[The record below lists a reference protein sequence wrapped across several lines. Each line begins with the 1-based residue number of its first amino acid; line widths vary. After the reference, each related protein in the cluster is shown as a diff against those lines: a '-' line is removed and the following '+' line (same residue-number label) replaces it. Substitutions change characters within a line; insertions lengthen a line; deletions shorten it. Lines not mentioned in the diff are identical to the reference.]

1 MGRPSQRI
9 RANVTVDAA
18 LLAEAKALGVSL
30 SATLDAAL
38 REKLRAA
45 RREAF
50 QRENA
55 DAYADARRRVEEDGL
70 LLGAYRRWRGSAT
83 SAR

>member
-1 MGRPSQRI
+1 MVRTSQRV
-9 RANVTVDAA
+9 RANVTVDAE

-30 SATLDAAL
+30 SGTLDEAL
-38 REKLRAA
+38 RQKLRAA

-50 QRENA
+50 LRENA

-70 LLGAYRRWRGSAT
+70 LLGAYRRW
-83 SAR
+83 

>member
-1 MGRPSQRI
+1 MARPSQRV
-9 RANVTVDAA
+9 RANVTVDAT

-30 SATLDAAL
+30 SGTLDEAL

-50 QRENA
+50 LRENA
-55 DAYADARRRVEEDGL
+55 EAYEAARRDFEEHGL
-70 LLGAYRRWRGSAT
+70 PFAEDRT
-83 SAR
+83 F

>member
-1 MGRPSQRI
+1 MARPSQRV
-9 RANVTVDAA
+9 RANVTVDAE

-30 SATLDAAL
+30 SGTLDEAL
-38 REKLRAA
+38 RQKLRAA

-50 QRENA
+50 LRENA

-70 LLGAYRRWRGSAT
+70 LLGAYRRW
-83 SAR
+83 

>member
-1 MGRPSQRI
+1 MARRSQRV
-9 RANVTVDAA
+9 RANVTVDPE

-30 SATLDAAL
+30 SGTLDAAL
-38 REKLRAA
+38 RQKLRAA

-50 QRENA
+50 LRENA

-70 LLGAYRRWRGSAT
+70 LLGAYRRW
-83 SAR
+83 